1 MAQQTRTDDDADPYT
16 IRRYRPSDR
25 ADVVALY
32 EQVFGGPGDAWFSW
46 KYENNPYV
54 DHVPMTVGTYEG
66 RVVATKPCLALQL
79 RAGESTVLA
88 LQPAD
93 VMVHPDHRRNGLYSR
108 TTELLKSVYADREP
122 ALFFNFPNEATLSGS
137 LKHGWAVVSEVTTYY
152 RVHRPAAMVD
162 FEDGPARTLARS
174 LTPIARGYLGVRDA
188 VGSVPTSLAVER
200 HDGVPVDALVAAYRR
215 DRPEGLHALRD
226 SRYYS
231 WRFENPRWDYET
243 YTAGHDRTA
252 VGGMV
257 VGTRQED
264 GRQIAAIT
272 DVVPLAGGEN
282 RHDLFAA
289 LLRRIVDDHADAG
302 TIAIGGGV
310 VPRDLLSAFGF
321 LGDDA
326 FPLARFASP
335 TTQVAYSL
343 TDDPG
348 QVAAGFDLT
357 DPDSWSL
364 SLSEQD
370 TW

>member
-1 MAQQTRTDDDADPYT
+1 MAQQTRTGDDADPYT
-16 IRRYRPSDR
+16 IRRYRPGDR
-25 ADVVALY
+25 ADVVDLY
-32 EQVFGGPGDAWFSW
+32 EQVFGGPGEAWFSW

-66 RVVATKPCLALQL
+66 TVVATKPCLALQL

-108 TTELLKSVYADREP
+108 TTELIKEVYADREP
-122 ALFFNFPNEATLSGS
+122 ALFFNFPNAATLSGS
-137 LKHGWAVVSEVTTYY
+137 LKHGWEIVTEVPTYY
-152 RVHRPAAMVD
+152 RVHRPATMLDA
-162 FEDGPARTLARS
+162 EDGPALTLARS
-174 LTPIARGYLGVRDA
+174 LTPLARGYLGVRDA
-188 VGSVPTSLAVER
+188 VGSGPASVTVER
-200 HDGVPVDALVAAYRR
+200 HADVPVDTLVAAYRR
-215 DRPEGLHALRD
+215 DRPDALHALRD

-231 WRFENPRWDYET
+231 WRFENPRWNYET

-252 VGGMV
+252 VGGMI
-257 VGTRQED
+257 VGTREAD
-264 GRQIAAIT
+264 GRRIAAIT
-272 DVVPLAGGEN
+272 DVVPLAGGDSRRET
-282 RHDLFAA
+282 FAA

-335 TTQVAYSL
+335 TTQVTYSL

-348 QVAAGFDLT
+348 HRAAGFDLA
-357 DPDSWSL
+357 DPQSWSL